1 MKTLDEVIEKL
12 EHPSRAVF
20 ERDGMLIIY
29 VDDLADAL
37 HYLKEYRRVR
47 SQPDNCCIDDY
58 DKPMWNPKDHW
69 E

>member
-1 MKTLDEVIEKL
+1 MKTLDEVISTMEY
-12 EHPSRAVF
+12 EQAYNAG
-20 ERDGMLIIY
+20 EARDY
-29 VDDLADAL
+29 DADAL